1 MYCSLSPL
9 GEVKTMPAPK
19 PPSILEPSNFMHQH
33 VESGAGGRYWFS
45 PQSAKKS
52 SMIRD
57 LIVVLDL
64 Y

>member
-1 MYCSLSPL
+1 L

-19 PPSILEPSNFMHQH
+19 PPCILEPSKFIHQY

-52 SMIRD
+52 AKIWD
-57 LIVVLDL
+57 LIIVLGL